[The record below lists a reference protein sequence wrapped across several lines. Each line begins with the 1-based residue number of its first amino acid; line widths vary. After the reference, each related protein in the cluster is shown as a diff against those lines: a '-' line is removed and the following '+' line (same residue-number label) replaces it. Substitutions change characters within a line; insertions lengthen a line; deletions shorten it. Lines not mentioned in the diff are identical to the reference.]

1 MIRLLKIEFQKIW
14 INKPSKALIISYL
27 CLLLFVALL
36 AFVKFDLGFTI
47 LDSKKI
53 GVFNFPIIWHFNTYF
68 ASILKFFLA
77 VVIVSMMA
85 NEYSYGTLKQNLIDG
100 MRKKE
105 FILSK
110 FYMIIAFAL
119 SSVIVIFILTLI
131 LGFSFST
138 NTEFSMVIKEIDYL
152 LAYFVKLTAFLSL
165 CLFLS
170 MFIKKS
176 AFALGFLFIWNIIE
190 VILYFILKQFN
201 IDLANKI
208 YNFFPLE
215 SMSQLIKS
223 PLRRLDEIKFLEQQ
237 LTQQVDSTNYSVNY
251 FQILVVLTWTT
262 IFIYG
267 SYFILKKRDL

>member
-14 INKPSKALIISYL
+14 INKPSRVLSITYL
-27 CLLLFVALL
+27 CLLLFIALI
-36 AFVKFDLGFTI
+36 ASVKFDLGFT
-47 LDSKKI
+47 KI
-53 GVFNFPIIWHFNTYF
+53 DAVEMGVFNFPLIWHFNTYF
-68 ASILKFFLA
+68 ASVLKFFLA

-100 MRKKE
+100 LSKKE
-105 FILSK
+105 LILSK
-110 FYMIIAFAL
+110 FYMVVAFAL
-119 SSVIVIFILTLI
+119 ASVLVIFILTLI

-138 NTEFSMVIKEIDYL
+138 NTEFSLIIKEIDYL
-152 LAYFVKLTAFLSL
+152 LAYFVKLIGFFSF

-170 MFIKKS
+170 VLIKKS

-190 VILYFILKQFN
+190 AILYLILRQIN
-201 IDLANKI
+201 VDSANKI

-215 SMSQLIKS
+215 SMSHLIQG
-223 PLRRLDEIKFLEQQ
+223 PIRRLEEVKFIEQQ
-237 LTQQVDSTNYSVNY
+237 LTQQTDLTDYSVNY
-251 FQILVVLTWTT
+251 YQIAIVLIWTA

>member
-14 INKPSKALIISYL
+14 INKPSRVLSITYL
-27 CLLLFVALL
+27 CLLLFIALI
-36 AFVKFDLGFTI
+36 ATVKFDLGFT
-47 LDSKKI
+47 KI
-53 GVFNFPIIWHFNTYF
+53 DAVKMGVFNFPLIWHFNTYF
-68 ASILKFFLA
+68 ASVLKFFLA

-100 MRKKE
+100 LSKKE
-105 FILSK
+105 LILSK
-110 FYMIIAFAL
+110 FYMVVAL
-119 SSVIVIFILTLI
+119 ALASVLVIFILTLI

-138 NTEFSMVIKEIDYL
+138 NTEFSVIIKEIDYL
-152 LAYFVKLTAFLSL
+152 LAYFVKLIGFFSF

-170 MFIKKS
+170 VLIKKS

-190 VILYFILKQFN
+190 AILYLILRQIKV
-201 IDLANKI
+201 DSANKI

-215 SMSQLIKS
+215 SMSHLIQG
-223 PLRRLDEIKFLEQQ
+223 PIRRLEEVKFIEQQ
-237 LTQQVDSTNYSVNY
+237 LTQQTDLTDYSVNY
-251 FQILVVLTWTT
+251 YQILIVLIWTA